1 MAATAALSAT
11 ALQETLQRLTEV
23 GRGEHPVV
31 TCYLKLEPRDRSRN
45 KYQIKVKNRAKGVLE
60 GLGSLGFRDG
70 DHEAVERDLDRIQTF
85 LRDPGNLPSAQGLA
99 IFASERQGL
108 FETVPLPL
116 VYRSRLI
123 VDRAPLI
130 RELAS
135 IEDEF
140 GRILAAVVDGKGARL
155 FEVTAHGIEE
165 LPGVHSEH
173 TRGKFHGDPGAGYG
187 GWGEHNFNNRIREER
202 HRHYD
207 QVARELFAVD
217 RRRPAHAIVLAG
229 VGKEAAA
236 IEPFLHPYLAERLIG
251 VAKLNPRAVT
261 PAMVQETVLEQRQIW
276 ERAQERLLVQ
286 ELHEKA
292 GTGWA
297 VNGAAGTLKA
307 LSRGQVRVLLVQADA
322 MLPGFRC
329 SDTGRLTLAARDCRL
344 EGDPVPVLDV
354 VDDAIEEALRQSVEV
369 NVVYDEEANESI
381 DGMAALFR
389 FK

>member
-1 MAATAALSAT
+1 M
-11 ALQETLQRLTEV
+11 
-23 GRGEHPVV
+23 
-31 TCYLKLEPRDRSRN
+31 
-45 KYQIKVKNRAKGVLE
+45 
-60 GLGSLGFRDG
+60 
-70 DHEAVERDLDRIQTF
+70 
-85 LRDPGNLPSAQGLA
+85 
-99 IFASERQGL
+99 
-108 FETVPLPL
+108 
-116 VYRSRLI
+116 
-123 VDRAPLI
+123 
-130 RELAS
+130 
-135 IEDEF
+135 
-140 GRILAAVVDGKGARL
+140 
-155 FEVTAHGIEE
+155 
-165 LPGVHSEH
+165 
-173 TRGKFHGDPGAGYG
+173 
-187 GWGEHNFNNRIREER
+187 
-202 HRHYD
+202 
-207 QVARELFAVD
+207 
-217 RRRPAHAIVLAG
+217 
-229 VGKEAAA
+229 
-236 IEPFLHPYLAERLIG
+236 
-251 VAKLNPRAVT
+251 
-261 PAMVQETVLEQRQIW
+261 LEQRQIW